1 MNKNELVAFIKQ
13 TRDAATDEIALQGME
28 LYPLFDDIKGTY
40 QKKGF
45 KCRYEVNSE
54 MHLYKLTCEDQTE
67 QGTFI
72 VENWTPTEAASI
84 WTAIDETHA
93 GTYED
98 PIPAVAGMEYEYGKY
113 YVEDD
118 VVYLMNRKG
127 MADGESIVLQ
137 HMPSQLVGHYFEI
150 VE

>member
-1 MNKNELVAFIKQ
+1 MNKKELVEFIKQ
-13 TRDAATDEIALQGME
+13 TRDAATDAVALQGME
-28 LYPLFDDIKGTY
+28 LYPLFDDIKETW

-45 KCRYEVNSE
+45 KCRYEVNGE

-84 WTAIDETHA
+84 WTAIDETHS
-93 GTYED
+93 GTIDD
-98 PIPAVAGMEYEYGKY
+98 PIPYDPNMVVYAGMY
-113 YVEDD
+113 YT
-118 VVYLMNRKG
+118 Y
-127 MADGESIVLQ
+127 DGVLYKCIRDSGIPLYAE
-137 HMPSQLVGHYFEI
+137 PSALLGNYFEK